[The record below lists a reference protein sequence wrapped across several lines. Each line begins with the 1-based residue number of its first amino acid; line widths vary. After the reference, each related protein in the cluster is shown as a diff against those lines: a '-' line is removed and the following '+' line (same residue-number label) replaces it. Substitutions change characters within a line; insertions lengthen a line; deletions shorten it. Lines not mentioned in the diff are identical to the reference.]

1 MNDEERTALEDWTS
15 RLSTTLGIGDLAPD
29 IDAVLDLAGVAA
41 RSVVRPAAPVTT
53 FLVGLAAGRAVA
65 AGTDPRQAFEE
76 AVATAESLAA
86 GE

>member
-65 AGTDPRQAFEE
+65 AGVDPRQAFQE
-76 AVATAESLAA
+76 AVATAESLAT
-86 GE
+86 G